1 MSLTVQEEGKE
12 PGAPVVDAKKA
23 AKEKRMAEQLAKA
36 QKGSQVHI
44 HILSISRAF
53 RLVGLSLAQ
62 IDGSHQGLVDMA
74 WLCHLSEVAGS
85 T

>member
-44 HILSISRAF
+44 HSHILF
-53 RLVGLSLAQ
+53 LF
-62 IDGSHQGLVDMA
+62 
-74 WLCHLSEVAGS
+74 
-85 T
+85 

>member
-44 HILSISRAF
+44 HIHINVYIPLYLYLYIKGF
-53 RLVGLSLAQ
+53 
-62 IDGSHQGLVDMA
+62 GSA
-74 WLCHLSEVAGS
+74 
-85 T
+85 